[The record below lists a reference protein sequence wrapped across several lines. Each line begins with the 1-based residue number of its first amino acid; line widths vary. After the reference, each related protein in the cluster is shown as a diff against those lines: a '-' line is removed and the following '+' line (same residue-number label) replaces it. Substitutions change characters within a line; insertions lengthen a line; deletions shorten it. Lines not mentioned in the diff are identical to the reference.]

1 MTLNCLPFRR
11 AASSPVVHIRRASAE
26 EEATYVDHL
35 LDRLVFYQEHGYII
49 ALPDSPVVDQFARS
63 KSSSE
68 RAHLREQ
75 LTQMVH
81 GELYSPEDYSVGLRR
96 MNEEA
101 DVVRKAIAE
110 CRQFENQWGFA
121 ILPEYTIILTRYGT
135 GGSYNLREGR
145 IIIRTDVDGGF
156 KRKSPSH
163 TVAHEMVHIGVERCI
178 VERFHLSHIEKE
190 RVVDL
195 VCSIGLKGVLREYEV
210 SQRGDTRL
218 DSYVTRETLHD
229 LPSAVAD
236 FVRDRDSRLA
246 A

>member
-1 MTLNCLPFRR
+1 M
-11 AASSPVVHIRRASAE
+11 VHIRRADAE
-26 EEATYVDHL
+26 EEAAYVNHL
-35 LDRLVFYQEHGYII
+35 LDRLPFYQEHGYSIV
-49 ALPDSPVVDQFARS
+49 LPNSPVVDQFASS

-68 RAHLREQ
+68 RARLREQ
-75 LTQMVH
+75 LTQMVRV
-81 GELYSPEDYSVGLRR
+81 ELYSPEDYSVGLRR
-96 MNEEA
+96 IKEEA
-101 DVVRKAIAE
+101 DVVRKAIEE
-110 CRQFENQWGFA
+110 CRRFENRWGFA
-121 ILPEYTIILTRYGT
+121 ILPAYTIILTRYGT

-145 IIIRTDVDGGF
+145 IIIRTDADGGF

-163 TVAHEMVHIGVERCI
+163 TVVHEMVHIGVERCI

-195 VCSIGLKGVLREYEV
+195 VCSIGLEGILREYEV

-218 DSYVTRETLHD
+218 DSYITRETLHD

-236 FVRDRDSRLA
+236 FVRDRQLA